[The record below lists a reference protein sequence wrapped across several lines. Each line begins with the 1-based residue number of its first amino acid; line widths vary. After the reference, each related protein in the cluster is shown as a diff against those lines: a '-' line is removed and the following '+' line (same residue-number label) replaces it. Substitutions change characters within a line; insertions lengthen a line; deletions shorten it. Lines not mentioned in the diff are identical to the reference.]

1 MAKGLG
7 LEAKSAIFARFFIF
21 CRQQH
26 RGGQA
31 ICRGGNAADLGGA
44 AEPIWSTVALA
55 AVRGSYRRQVE
66 WMPTDLRRSS

>member
-26 RGGQA
+26 RGG
-31 ICRGGNAADLGGA
+31 RPFVEVETRRTSVVLP
-44 AEPIWSTVALA
+44 EPIWSTAALA
-55 AVRGSYRRQVE
+55 AVRGSYMRQVE
-66 WMPTDLRRSS
+66 WMPTDLRRIA